1 MRNNNNSLGVF
12 VITTAVCCLL
22 IDLFYPLNVV
32 HAFSAVPSLR
42 HYNIRTPI
50 VTSWKQQQQHNH
62 YSCSSTQL
70 YEHKYRPDGMP
81 ILPSNVVKYTTL
93 PRLFGGFTSTTIPP
107 GLLKSHT
114 TKEGTW
120 GVIRPY
126 SGQVEYT
133 IYEPKKSI
141 HVLDED
147 NLGIIEPTMLHH
159 VKALSEDVEFVVEFW
174 RAPGSGVVD
183 EKREGL

>member
-1 MRNNNNSLGVF
+1 
-12 VITTAVCCLL
+12 
-22 IDLFYPLNVV
+22 
-32 HAFSAVPSLR
+32 
-42 HYNIRTPI
+42 
-50 VTSWKQQQQHNH
+50 
-62 YSCSSTQL
+62 
-70 YEHKYRPDGMP
+70 MP

-93 PRLFGGFTSTTIPP
+93 PRLFGGFTATTIPS